1 MRSSLLL
8 ALAALA
14 LSVAHVT
21 PAAAATP
28 WRATAVDADRDGR
41 VDAVQMRGVPR
52 GFQHCK
58 AWKASGLKVTKV
70 VRGAHG
76 RVTLRVREGK
86 IDTALRPV
94 VSCAGSTSR
103 ERAAD
108 GAAPVPVSAKRTG
121 AAQVSVR
128 FSEPVKR
135 RRASAVAVVNAAGQ
149 RTGAQAAATAAPA
162 AGLVVSAPAASAA
175 PVKVILGTGAVG
187 DTAGNASESADLSLA
202 GYPSLPAVTPGSATA
217 FADSVG
223 VNVHLSYFD
232 TAYNDFTTL
241 KQKLLDSGIRRIRDS
256 ACAGCV
262 EQQNR
267 LLALGAAGVKADF
280 IMRQPGSPDSM
291 ASLVGLVAGRLRSM
305 VASVEGANEF
315 DLSGQADWTG
325 KLRSWQQDLYTRVKA
340 DPRLAGVPVLGPS
353 LVWSQDYAAAG
364 DLSQYMDCGNIH
376 PYSGGAV
383 PTASLAGNLASLKI
397 TSSAKPVCATEAG
410 YTNAVATT
418 GGHLPASEKAA
429 AAYVPRLFL
438 DFFSRGV
445 RSTYLYE
452 LVDERPDPSNRDA
465 EQHFG
470 LLRSD
475 YSEKPAFTTLKRLLQ
490 LVRPDQQAT
499 PAALRYTAT
508 GPSDLRQLLLQQ
520 DAHHQVLV
528 LWRDLSVYDPSARQD
543 LSPRNQNVTVNF
555 GQPVS
560 RAVIDVLDGNPSQ
573 PLHDLAAP
581 RQLVGPI
588 GAMPVV
594 VRLTLP

>member
-8 ALAALA
+8 ALAAIA
-14 LSVAHVT
+14 MSVAHVT
-21 PAAAATP
+21 PAHAATS
-28 WRATAVDADRDGR
+28 WHATAVDADGDGR
-41 VDAVQMRGVPR
+41 IDAVTMRGVPR
-52 GFQHCK
+52 GLQRCR
-58 AWKASGLKVTKV
+58 AWKASGLTVTKV
-70 VRGAHG
+70 ARAKNGSI
-76 RVTLRVREGK
+76 RLRVREGK

-94 VSCAGSTSR
+94 VSCAGRASR
-103 ERAAD
+103 TRAAD
-108 GAAPVPVSAKRTG
+108 GAAPVPVSAERTG
-121 AAQVSVR
+121 AAQMSVW

-135 RRASAVAVVNAAGQ
+135 RRAAAVAVETAAGR
-149 RTGAQAAATAAPA
+149 RTGAQAAATATPA
-162 AGLVVSAPAASAA
+162 AGLVVSAPSAGAA
-175 PVKVILGTGAVG
+175 PVKVILGTGAAG
-187 DTAGNASESADLSLA
+187 DSAGNASEGADLALGS
-202 GYPSLPAVTPGSATA
+202 YPSLPAVTPSSATA

-256 ACAGCV
+256 ACVGCV

-267 LLALGAAGVKADF
+267 LLALGAAGIKADF

-291 ASLVGLVAGRLRSM
+291 ASLVDLVASRYRSM
-305 VASVEGANEF
+305 VAGVEGANEF

-353 LVWSQDYAAAG
+353 LVWSQDYAAEG

-383 PTASLAGNLASLKI
+383 PTASLAGNLASLNV
-397 TSSAKPVCATEAG
+397 TSKGKPVCATEAG

-438 DFFSRGV
+438 DLFRAGV

-475 YSEKPAFTTLKRLLQ
+475 YGEKPAFTTLRRLLQ

-499 PAALRYTAT
+499 PAALRYTT
-508 GPSDLRQLLLQQ
+508 SGPSDLRQLLLQQ

-528 LWRDLSVYDPSARQD
+528 LWRDLSVYDPSARRD
-543 LSPRNQNVTVNF
+543 LSPPSQNVTVTF

-560 RAVIDVLDGNPSQ
+560 RAVVDVLDGQPAQ
-573 PLHDLAAP
+573 PLHDLSAP
-581 RQLVGPI
+581 GRLVGPI